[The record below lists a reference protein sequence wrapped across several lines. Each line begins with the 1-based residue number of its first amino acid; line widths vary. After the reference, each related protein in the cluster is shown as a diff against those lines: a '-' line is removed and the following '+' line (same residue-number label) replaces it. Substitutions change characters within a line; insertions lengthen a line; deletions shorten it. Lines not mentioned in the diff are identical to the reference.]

1 MANLRTKKNIHL
13 KEVLVPDL
21 FLFFYLLY
29 PDLHTDPRGLA
40 YFGSMMFG
48 SEIFN
53 IVIMTSG
60 RTYTRG

>member
-1 MANLRTKKNIHL
+1 MAKLRTKKNIHL
-13 KEVLVPDL
+13 KEVPDL

-29 PDLHTDPRGLA
+29 PDLRPDPRGLA

-60 RTYTRG
+60 KTYTRG